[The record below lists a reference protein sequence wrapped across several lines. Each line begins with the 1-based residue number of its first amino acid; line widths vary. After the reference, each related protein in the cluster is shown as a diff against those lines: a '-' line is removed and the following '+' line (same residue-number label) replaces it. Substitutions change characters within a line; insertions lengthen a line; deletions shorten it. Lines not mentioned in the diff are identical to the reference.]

1 MSIDDII
8 EHYGVKGQKWGVRKS
23 ASQISSA
30 RNKRRAS
37 SPTSKA
43 KNLSDAELK
52 SKVERLR
59 LEKEY
64 VTITKTLDN
73 SSPVRSLLTKH
84 GGQAA
89 SVAVGAAT
97 SAIVGRALKNAF
109 EGVGK
114 AAAKK
119 GIKELSKKSVSF
131 T

>member
-23 ASQISSA
+23 AGQISSA
-30 RNKRRAS
+30 RNKRKTS
-37 SPTSKA
+37 NPKSKA
-43 KNLSDAELK
+43 RSMSDAELK

-73 SSPVRSLLTKH
+73 SSPVKSLLAKH

-97 SAIVGRALKNAF
+97 SAIVGQALK
-109 EGVGK
+109 
-114 AAAKK
+114 
-119 GIKELSKKSVSF
+119 KSF
-131 T
+131 NRTTG